1 VRLLPGGARGAPQSA
16 SQPLAPPA
24 DARFNG
30 AVRFVYRH
38 ENVIRVVLTETRKVY
53 SRQCLLGMVRV
64 ISEICG
70 AAARRISA
78 IAYKVAYGFA

>member
-1 VRLLPGGARGAPQSA
+1 VKETCGRCAAVVREKGKALASCDYYLGAREVLRNLR

-53 SRQCLLGMVRV
+53 QQAVLIGHGEGNL
-64 ISEICG
+64 
-70 AAARRISA
+70 
-78 IAYKVAYGFA
+78 